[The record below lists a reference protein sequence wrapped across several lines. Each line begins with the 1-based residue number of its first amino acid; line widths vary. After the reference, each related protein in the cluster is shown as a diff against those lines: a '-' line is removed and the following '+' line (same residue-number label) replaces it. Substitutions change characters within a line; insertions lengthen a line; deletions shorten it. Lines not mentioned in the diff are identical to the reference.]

1 MDISKYQKWCNQT
14 TQITE
19 RLQKFNME
27 VEALQGN
34 DVSKSYFGVSYL
46 SHEKEVWNLQSGLA
60 HAHMKA
66 AT

>member
-14 TQITE
+14 TQITG

-34 DVSKSYFGVSYL
+34 DVSKSYFGVAYL
-46 SHEKEVWNLQSGLA
+46 SQEKEV
-60 HAHMKA
+60 
-66 AT
+66 